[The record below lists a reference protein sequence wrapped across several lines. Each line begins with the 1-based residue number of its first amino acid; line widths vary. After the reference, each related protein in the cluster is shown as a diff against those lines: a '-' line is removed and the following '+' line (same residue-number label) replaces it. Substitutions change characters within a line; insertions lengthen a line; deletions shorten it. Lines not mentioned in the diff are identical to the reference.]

1 MKGSWISLP
10 SPFQSVSFNQFQH
23 QASMDNIA
31 LDDEPTRKGV
41 SNSDHAM
48 KNKEPILV
56 QSNFTIMKNVVVVS
70 FAFLLLFTS
79 FQSLQN
85 LQSSLNKTGNLGLIS
100 LIIIYS
106 SLIVSCMFIPPA
118 MIGRIGCK
126 WTLAAS
132 MACYAAF
139 IAANYYPR
147 WYTLGFTSVLLGEY
161 D

>member
-1 MKGSWISLP
+1 ME
-10 SPFQSVSFNQFQH
+10 
-23 QASMDNIA
+23 NIA
-31 LDDEPTRKGV
+31 LDDPPSATTGNGV
-41 SNSDHAM
+41 STTDHVV
-48 KNKEPILV
+48 KSKEPILV

-85 LQSSLNKTGNLGLIS
+85 LQSSLNKEGNLGLIS
-100 LIIIYS
+100 LIIIYA

-147 WYTLGFTSVLLGEY
+147 WYTLAFTSALLGE
-161 D
+161 

>member
-1 MKGSWISLP
+1 MENVVL
-10 SPFQSVSFNQFQH
+10 
-23 QASMDNIA
+23 
-31 LDDEPTRKGV
+31 DEPTAENGV
-41 SNSDHAM
+41 SNTTRTDHAV

-85 LQSSLNKTGNLGLIS
+85 LQSSLNKDGNLGLIS
-100 LIIIYS
+100 LIIIYT

-118 MIGRIGCK
+118 LIGRIGCK
-126 WTLAAS
+126 WTLAVS

-147 WYTLGFTSVLLGEY
+147 WYTLGFTSVLLGKY
-161 D
+161 GN

>member
-1 MKGSWISLP
+1 MLQQQTTMENRGTDEAP
-10 SPFQSVSFNQFQH
+10 SSAEVSKDFPVE
-23 QASMDNIA
+23 S
-31 LDDEPTRKGV
+31 G
-41 SNSDHAM
+41 
-48 KNKEPILV
+48 EPIIV
-56 QSNFTIMKNVVVVS
+56 QSNFTIIKNVVVVS

-85 LQSSLNKTGNLGLIS
+85 LQSSLNQEGNLGLYS
-100 LIIIYS
+100 LIIIYAA
-106 SLIVSCMFIPPA
+106 LILSCMFIPPA

-147 WYTLGFTSVLLGEY
+147 WYTLGFSSVLLGEY
-161 D
+161 QRRN

>member
-1 MKGSWISLP
+1 ME
-10 SPFQSVSFNQFQH
+10 
-23 QASMDNIA
+23 NIT
-31 LDDEPTRKGV
+31 LDDPPTV
-41 SNSDHAM
+41 SNNDASNSTHADK
-48 KNKEPILV
+48 KNETENT
-56 QSNFTIMKNVVVVS
+56 QSNFTIMKNVVAVS

-85 LQSSLNKTGNLGLIS
+85 LQSSLNKDKNLGLIS
-100 LIIIYS
+100 LIIIYA

-118 MIGRIGCK
+118 VIGRIGCK

-161 D
+161 KSQFWCSVWELVLMRYISVS

>member
-1 MKGSWISLP
+1 ME
-10 SPFQSVSFNQFQH
+10 
-23 QASMDNIA
+23 NIA
-31 LDDEPTRKGV
+31 LDEPTENGV
-41 SNSDHAM
+41 SNTSTVDAV
-48 KNKEPILV
+48 KDSEPILV

-85 LQSSLNKTGNLGLIS
+85 LQSSLNEEGNLGLIS
-100 LIIIYS
+100 LIIIYT

-118 MIGRIGCK
+118 LIGRLGCK
-126 WTLAAS
+126 WTLAVS

-147 WYTLGFTSVLLGEY
+147 WYTLGFTSVLLGGY
-161 D
+161 AN

>member
-1 MKGSWISLP
+1 ME
-10 SPFQSVSFNQFQH
+10 
-23 QASMDNIA
+23 NIA
-31 LDDEPTRKGV
+31 LDEPTENGV
-41 SNSDHAM
+41 SNTSTVDAV
-48 KNKEPILV
+48 KDSEPILV

-85 LQSSLNKTGNLGLIS
+85 LQSSLNEEGNLGLIS
-100 LIIIYS
+100 LIIIYT

-118 MIGRIGCK
+118 LIGRLGCK
-126 WTLAAS
+126 WTLAVS

-161 D
+161 AN